1 MKFIK
6 YTTLIVVLASILTS
20 CFEEPGTS
28 ITFDE
33 EYVELDAATT
43 PAGSRTFTYLRRNDG
58 ASLDAGFIVTR
69 SAKSAANAANVN
81 FEIQATST
89 AIAGVH
95 YTVVGSTVTIPAG
108 AWTANLPIS
117 ILPDNLEPGQVFTI
131 NVALTGGDLPVSTV
145 YGSGSHRIQ
154 ISCPSALAGTY
165 AYSTVGWCGTTGTG
179 TVTWTAAPSARY
191 TSSDFSIGAYD
202 ACYGAGSTLPGGT
215 LVIADVCGKLSPVGL
230 SRWGEVYTFN
240 SVTLANGG
248 TDLIIDWENDYA
260 EGGVSTL
267 SRTDGTFWPSD
278 LR

>member
-1 MKFIK
+1 MKFMK
-6 YTTLIVVLASILTS
+6 YTTLFVVLATFLTS

-28 ITFDE
+28 ITFNE

-43 PAGSRTFTYLRRNDG
+43 PAGSRTYTYLRRNDG
-58 ASLDAGFIVTR
+58 VALAAGFIVTR
-69 SAKSAANAANVN
+69 SSKSAANAANVT

-95 YTVVGSTVTIPAG
+95 YTVSGTSLTIPAG
-108 AWTANLPIS
+108 EWTSTLPIS

-165 AYSTVGWCGTTGTG
+165 AYSTVGWCGGSATG
-179 TVTWTAAPSARY
+179 TVTWTAAAGARY
-191 TSSDFSIGAYD
+191 TLDDFSMGAYD

-215 LVIADVCGKLSPVGL
+215 LAIADVCGRLSPVGL

-240 SVTLANGG
+240 SVTVANGG
-248 TDLIIDWENDYA
+248 TDLIIDWVNDYA
-260 EGGVSTL
+260 ESGVSTL